1 MSSRTSTHPQCLHG
15 NIKLKLFDNVV
26 CLFDTMLCYLTQ
38 QSIFG
43 ARRKFISSNDI
54 CNATSQMKYWNRNRL
69 FFGAGIVHQTRLSDV
84 LMINSCFYGQNC
96 DKKLTIQ
103 ITVIERF
110 FHVVFC
116 IILKKLGHT
125 FNPKNEIL

>member
-84 LMINSCFYGQNC
+84 LTKWSILAFMVKIVIKINHSNNSYWAVLSRGV
-96 DKKLTIQ
+96 LYY
-103 ITVIERF
+103 IEKVGSYF
-110 FHVVFC
+110 QS
-116 IILKKLGHT
+116 
-125 FNPKNEIL
+125 

>member
-15 NIKLKLFDNVV
+15 NITLKLFDNVV

-54 CNATSQMKYWNRNRL
+54 CNATSQMKHENI
-69 FFGAGIVHQTRLSDV
+69 GIVTDSSLEPELFTRQDCPMFL
-84 LMINSCFYGQNC
+84 QNDQFLLLC
-96 DKKLTIQ
+96 SKL
-103 ITVIERF
+103 
-110 FHVVFC
+110 
-116 IILKKLGHT
+116 
-125 FNPKNEIL
+125 